1 MKPAAPVTRN
11 FMRDF
16 LFELAVWR
24 ASQHAIQRH
33 PSGMTTRYEDLAAWR
48 HSIALAA
55 KVYAATRH
63 LPSDEPLGLVRELR
77 KAALSVPDS
86 IAEGASQGRRG
97 DFVHC
102 LEAARGALSQL
113 QTRLVIAAAQDL
125 LGTTGCPVA
134 EVTEVGRDLEHLI
147 RRVKAS
153 ALAAH
158 ARACAP
164 QSRDR

>member
-1 MKPAAPVTRN
+1 
-11 FMRDF
+11 
-16 LFELAVWR
+16 
-24 ASQHAIQRH
+24 
-33 PSGMTTRYEDLAAWR
+33 MTTRHEDLAAWR

-77 KAALSVPDS
+77 RAALSVPSS
-86 IAEGASQGRRG
+86 IAEGAAAGRRA

-113 QTRLVIAAAQDL
+113 QTRLVIAGGQDVI
-125 LGTTGCPVA
+125 GTTACPSA
-134 EVTEVGRDLEHLI
+134 DVTEVGRELDALI
-147 RRVKAS
+147 RRVRA
-153 ALAAH
+153 AGLAAH

-164 QSRDR
+164 PGS

>member
-1 MKPAAPVTRN
+1 
-11 FMRDF
+11 
-16 LFELAVWR
+16 
-24 ASQHAIQRH
+24 
-33 PSGMTTRYEDLAAWR
+33 MTTRHEDLAAWR

-77 KAALSVPDS
+77 RAALSVPSS
-86 IAEGASQGRRG
+86 IAEGAAAGRRA

-113 QTRLVIAAAQDL
+113 QTRLVIAAGQDVI
-125 LGTTGCPVA
+125 GATACPSA
-134 EVTEVGRDLEHLI
+134 DVTEVGRELDALI
-147 RRVKAS
+147 RRVRA
-153 ALAAH
+153 AGLAAH

-164 QSRDR
+164 PGS